1 MSSPQFSSSYRIEIQ
16 WPNDLANRISVKVR
30 HQISKVR
37 RIAAFEN
44 AETRAACCAL
54 ILRFQ
59 VSANQ
64 VPAAIEIR
72 MVPDD
77 PSDIG
82 GLVPL
87 EIPIVHSPATVEP

>member
-1 MSSPQFSSSYRIEIQ
+1 ALPNSRLRTGLKSSGPD
-16 WPNDLANRISVKVR
+16 DLANRTSVKVL
-30 HQISKVR
+30 HQICKVR
-37 RIAAFEN
+37 RIAALEN

-54 ILRFQ
+54 NLRFQ

-77 PSDIG
+77 LLTSAAC
-82 GLVPL
+82 VPL